1 METLLLIIMAIATA
15 FLFLFAGVES
25 GLFALSRLRVRQQ
38 TRAGNRRA
46 ATLNG
51 YLADSEGFLRTVA
64 TGVSLFQV
72 LAIGCAI
79 LLFYKFSRH
88 APGLFPFVLVAA
100 GIVFYVPGSVL
111 PRVLFQI
118 YPNRLC
124 IFLAPF
130 FWFLALPVKPLEWL
144 VARVAAMP
152 FSPLRGR
159 PFRGKVYGTRDE
171 LRLMMQETPGL
182 TNEER
187 AMIHHVLDLQNL
199 SVKQVSVPISKVATV
214 STDTPVSEVLAIYR
228 ERGFSRLPVWKV
240 EASRRYLAGLVDL
253 SSLIFEEELDET
265 KKAEDV
271 LSPCVFFP
279 AEMRL
284 EVALRELQRTNQR
297 LAIVKDR
304 DGTEL
309 GIVSL
314 QDILKVIFGEV
325 SL

>member
-15 FLFLFAGVES
+15 FLFLFAGIES
-25 GLFALSRLRVRQQ
+25 GLFSLSRLRVRQQ

-51 YLADSEGFLRTVA
+51 YLADSEGFLRTLA
-64 TGVSLFQV
+64 TGVSLFHV
-72 LAIGCAI
+72 LAAGCAV
-79 LLFYKFSRH
+79 LLFYKFSRN
-88 APGLFPFVLVAA
+88 APGLFPVALIGA
-100 GIVFYVPGSVL
+100 GLMFYVFGHVL

-124 IFLAPF
+124 MFLSPF
-130 FWFLALPVKPLEWL
+130 FWFVALPVKPLEWL
-144 VARVAAMP
+144 VARLASVP

-182 TNEER
+182 TGEER
-187 AMIHHVLDLQNL
+187 AMIHRVLDLQNL
-199 SVKQVSVPISKVATV
+199 TVKQISIPMSKVATV
-214 STDTPVSEVLAIYR
+214 ATDTPVSEVLAIYR

-240 EASRRYLAGLVDL
+240 EATRRYIAGLVDV
-253 SSLIFEEELDET
+253 SSLIFEEELDES
-265 KKAEDV
+265 KNAGDV

-279 AEMRL
+279 SETRL

-297 LAIVKDR
+297 LAIVKER
-304 DGTEL
+304 DGAEV

-314 QDILKVIFGEV
+314 QDILKVIFGDV